1 MPDEIKWAGVII
13 GLFNLVYFAS
23 MSEMI
28 HKLATKAGIVKNDEH
43 ARLAELHGCRGY
55 IANMSELTE
64 FARLV
69 GQVARADERRKYER
83 PDDTP
88 SSDDG

>member
-1 MPDEIKWAGVII
+1 
-13 GLFNLVYFAS
+13 
-23 MSEMI
+23 MSEMV
-28 HKLATKAGIVKNDEH
+28 HKLAKKAGIVKNDEH
-43 ARLAELHGCRGY
+43 ARLAELHGLRGY
-55 IANMSELTE
+55 IANLTELTE

-88 SSDDG
+88 STENG

>member
-1 MPDEIKWAGVII
+1 
-13 GLFNLVYFAS
+13 

-43 ARLAELHGCRGY
+43 ARLAELHGLRGY

-83 PDDTP
+83 PDEACRTA
-88 SSDDG
+88 DGGGDGKS

>member
-1 MPDEIKWAGVII
+1 
-13 GLFNLVYFAS
+13 

-28 HKLATKAGIVKNDEH
+28 HKLATKAGIVKNDHHVETM
-43 ARLAELHGCRGY
+43 ELIGGRGY
-55 IANMSELTE
+55 VANLKELTE

-88 SSDDG
+88 SSENG

>member
-1 MPDEIKWAGVII
+1 
-13 GLFNLVYFAS
+13 
-23 MSEMI
+23 MSEMV
-28 HKLATKAGIVKNDEH
+28 HKLAKKAGIVKNDYHVETM
-43 ARLAELHGCRGY
+43 ESIGGRGY
-55 IANMSELTE
+55 VANLKELTE

-88 SSDDG
+88 STDDG

>member
-1 MPDEIKWAGVII
+1 
-13 GLFNLVYFAS
+13 

-28 HKLATKAGIVKNDEH
+28 HKLAKKAGIVKNENH
-43 ARLAELHGCRGY
+43 TETMERIGGRGY
-55 IANMSELTE
+55 TANMAELTE

-88 SSDDG
+88 STENG

>member
-1 MPDEIKWAGVII
+1 
-13 GLFNLVYFAS
+13 
-23 MSEMI
+23 MI
-28 HKLATKAGIVKNDEH
+28 HELAKKAGIVKNEAH
-43 ARLAELHGCRGY
+43 VLLAEKHGLRGY
-55 IANMSELTE
+55 IANKAELTE

-88 SSDDG
+88 STEDG

>member
-1 MPDEIKWAGVII
+1 
-13 GLFNLVYFAS
+13 

-28 HKLATKAGIVKNDEH
+28 NKLAKKAGIVRNIEH
-43 ARLAELHGCRGY
+43 VETMERIGGRGY
-55 IANMSELTE
+55 LANLTELTE

-83 PDDTP
+83 PNDTP
-88 SSDDG
+88 SSENG

>member
-1 MPDEIKWAGVII
+1 
-13 GLFNLVYFAS
+13 
-23 MSEMI
+23 MSELV
-28 HKLATKAGIVKNDEH
+28 HRLAEKAGIAKEGFTEKMESIGGRGYVAN
-43 ARLAELHGCRGY
+43 LAEL
-55 IANMSELTE
+55 SE

-88 SSDDG
+88 STDDGG